1 MGTKSTKVK
10 SELALLGGPKAVQ
23 ADTGDIFAWPI
34 IDKEH
39 EEAVLEVLRRGAM
52 SGTDVTQQ
60 FEREYAEWHGLE
72 FALAQSSG
80 TSSLHAAM
88 WACGV
93 GVGSEIIAPSF
104 TFWASILPA
113 LNLGA
118 SVVFAEVEPHSLCLD
133 PADIEHRITRHTR
146 AILPVHYCGY
156 PADMDPIMDVARRH
170 GLKVIEDVSHAHGGL
185 YKGRMVGTIGN
196 VGAMSLMSGKSFAIG
211 EGGILIT
218 DEREIFER
226 AAAFGHYER
235 TGQPSNFSSIKG
247 QITDP
252 ELQKFAGV
260 PLGGF
265 KYRMHQLSS
274 AVARVQL
281 RRYPEQLAEIQKA
294 MNRFWDQLEGV
305 PGIKA
310 HRPAKDSGSTM
321 GGWYA
326 PHGLY
331 EADELDGLP
340 IEKFCEAV
348 TAEGAST
355 SPGANFPLHLHPV
368 FQEADIYG
376 HGKPTIIANADRD
389 LRQPEGSLPITES
402 MPRRCFWIP
411 WFKHCRPEVVDEH
424 AAAFRKV
431 AERAEELA
439 DE

>member
-1 MGTKSTKVK
+1 MGTKVK
-10 SELALLGGPKAVQ
+10 SELALEGGPKAVRT
-23 ADTGDIFAWPI
+23 DPGDICAWPI
-34 IDKEH
+34 IDREH

-52 SGTDVTQQ
+52 SGTDVTEQ
-60 FEREYAEWHGLE
+60 FEREFADWHGLE

-93 GVGSEIIAPSF
+93 GVGTEIIAPSF

-118 SVVFAEVEPHSLCLD
+118 SVVFAEVEPHSLCID
-133 PADIEHRITRHTR
+133 PADIEHRITEHTR
-146 AILPVHYCGY
+146 AILPVHYCGH
-156 PADMDPIMDVARRH
+156 PADMDPIMDIARRH
-170 GLKVIEDVSHAHGGL
+170 GPKVIEDVSHAQGGL
-185 YKGRMVGTIGN
+185 YKGRMVGTIGD

-235 TGQPSNFSSIKG
+235 TGRPSNFSENKG

-281 RRYPEQLAEIQKA
+281 RRYPGQVAEIQKA
-294 MNRFWDQLEGV
+294 MNHFWDLLEGV
-305 PGIKA
+305 PGVRA
-310 HRPAKDSGSTM
+310 HRPPKDSRSTM

-331 EADELDGLP
+331 EADELGGLP

-348 TAEGAST
+348 TAEGAGT

-368 FQEADIYG
+368 FHEADIYG

-389 LRQPEGSLPITES
+389 LRQPEGSLPVTES

-411 WFKHCRPEVVDEH
+411 WFKHCRPDVIAEH

-431 AERAEELA
+431 AEHADELA
-439 DE
+439 E